1 MVKSKKNLKKEKA
14 ADSATDVETKDEG
27 AVENQ
32 PEDEVAQNE
41 DTSTKKRGKAK
52 KEEPASQD
60 ETENGEETETKEN
73 GEVATEKKKPAAEKK
88 VKATKRAAA
97 KPATEPARKSSRTPK
112 PVAKQNGEEESYEV
126 EKLLDSK
133 EIRGKTHFLVRWKG
147 YSKGDDTWEDEKDLN
162 CPELL
167 QKFKAENTNAK
178 SKPKKTL
185 CFKITLKDSGEKGK
199 IVTQKRLRGRR
210 SCRNESE
217 KW

>member
-52 KEEPASQD
+52 KEIETTILQKDPHSSQLQSPVLTVDPPVPSVKGVNNLCSSSSCGSPFSSYLDSPFLGWIEPASHD

-88 VKATKRAAA
+88 S
-97 KPATEPARKSSRTPK
+97 EGHQKSCCET
-112 PVAKQNGEEESYEV
+112 SY
-126 EKLLDSK
+126 
-133 EIRGKTHFLVRWKG
+133 
-147 YSKGDDTWEDEKDLN
+147 
-162 CPELL
+162 
-167 QKFKAENTNAK
+167 
-178 SKPKKTL
+178 
-185 CFKITLKDSGEKGK
+185 
-199 IVTQKRLRGRR
+199 
-210 SCRNESE
+210 
-217 KW
+217 